1 MPSSLVLKMA
11 RFNRDKAAVFS
22 RLGASLPWAASVT
35 AGRSSGSPS
44 CSVCESHL
52 GKLAA
57 RDARSTRW
65 GGGCSIEAGQSS
77 GSPSCRFCGSHQGKP
92 ASRDAR
98 NGSRN
103 GSSGGVL
110 EVRRRGGAL
119 AVMKTAPNMNCS
131 ARPWADEPRD
141 RRLEF
146 SARLDETDKH
156 GRTATVRKAPSR
168 LKREPTTAA
177 HCLPQTSLA
186 HTPGTTSSCAR
197 ASTHAVVTFPIE
209 GCAGVGKVARL
220 SLVAGQGHRCRRQ

>member
-22 RLGASLPWAASVT
+22 RLGASLPWAAST

-65 GGGCSIEAGQSS
+65 GGGCSIEGGQSS

-103 GSSGGVL
+103 GSRGGVL

-119 AVMKTAPNMNCS
+119 AVRKTAPNMN
-131 ARPWADEPRD
+131 ARTAWVGRASHA
-141 RRLEF
+141 LELQP
-146 SARLDETDKH
+146 RLDETDPCIVKQIKD
-156 GRTATVRKAPSR
+156 GAKPLQAI
-168 LKREPTTAA
+168 A
-177 HCLPQTSLA
+177 
-186 HTPGTTSSCAR
+186 
-197 ASTHAVVTFPIE
+197 E
-209 GCAGVGKVARL
+209 GNR
-220 SLVAGQGHRCRRQ
+220 

>member
-22 RLGASLPWAASVT
+22 RLGASLPWAAST

-65 GGGCSIEAGQSS
+65 GGGCSIEGGQSS

-103 GSSGGVL
+103 GSRGGVL

-119 AVMKTAPNMNCS
+119 AVRKTAPNMNGKHGRGWVGRAS
-131 ARPWADEPRD
+131 YHA
-141 RRLEF
+141 LELH
-146 SARLDETDKH
+146 ARLDETDPCIVKQI
-156 GRTATVRKAPSR
+156 KEAPSR
-168 LKREPTTAA
+168 LKRERKPLIASSQLQLATDTTELLRSAF
-177 HCLPQTSLA
+177 
-186 HTPGTTSSCAR
+186 G
-197 ASTHAVVTFPIE
+197 ASTHVVVTFPIE
-209 GCAGVGKVARL
+209 GFTGVGEVARL